1 MTKGQM
7 EEEICKAMIRFE
19 KDYMGRGP
27 LEARCYII
35 DDMVILRMKGV
46 LTPAENRLASSH
58 EIDNGRAQIKQMRRT
73 LIENGRELLETV
85 VQDILKVK
93 IISMHSDLSTRTGER
108 IIIFTLDSPPV
119 LS

>member
-46 LTPAENRLASSH
+46 LTPAENRLAGSH

-73 LIENGRELLETV
+73 LIENGRELLESV

-108 IIIFTLDSPPV
+108 IIIFTLDSPPL